1 VLARKSE
8 AVSIIAGPGNTKMA
22 ATLLSEKTVHAL
34 DFKEGCLIILNSW
47 IIGKIACWIMVALIA
62 IVVNQLLEKYRHDG
76 MNRETAIT
84 IITAIGILALFVWLI
99 IGMRYH

>member
-1 VLARKSE
+1 
-8 AVSIIAGPGNTKMA
+8 
-22 ATLLSEKTVHAL
+22 
-34 DFKEGCLIILNSW
+34 
-47 IIGKIACWIMVALIA
+47 MVASIA
-62 IVVNQLLEKYRHDG
+62 IGVNRLLEKYRHDG